1 MQHWC
6 KTNRPLKEKKETVYG
21 QVIFSED
28 LRDTQ
33 WEGWGKMVS
42 LTNSIL
48 SLAIH
53 TQHEGEHSFYTVY
66 KNNYLPKHQSEG

>member
-6 KTNRPLKEKKETVYG
+6 KTNRLLEEKKGTG
-21 QVIFSED
+21 QVIFGED
-28 LRDTQ
+28 LGDTQ
-33 WEGWGKMVS
+33 WKRWGKIVS

-48 SLAIH
+48 NLSIH

-66 KNNYLPKHQSEG
+66 INNYLPKHQSEG